1 MTKKKSF
8 AVIGLGQ
15 FGSALVEELV
25 ATGADVIAID
35 TDEDNVRHI
44 SHILTTAFVA
54 DATDEEALKE
64 LGVKDVDI
72 AIVAFG
78 HNDQATVLTTV
89 ILKEMGI
96 KYIVVRVDNSF
107 YIPIIKKLGANEV
120 VTPQK
125 AAGEA
130 LANRLG
136 EYDYKDFYKL
146 DKKYSVVSIVV
157 SKAFIPTSLIA
168 LQPKEKY
175 GVNVLLVVRDD
186 GGSFVPGGKD
196 KILPSDKVFV
206 VGTTKNIRDFRKGI
220 NG

>member
-1 MTKKKSF
+1 MAKKKSF

-15 FGSALVEELV
+15 FGVAVVEELV
-25 ATGADVIAID
+25 ANGADVIAID
-35 TDEDNVRHI
+35 NDEDNVHHI
-44 SHILTTAFVA
+44 AGILPTAFVA
-54 DATDEEALKE
+54 DSTDEEALRE
-64 LGVKDVDI
+64 LGIKDVDV

-78 HNDQATVLTTV
+78 HNDQATVITTV
-89 ILKEMGI
+89 ILKEIGV
-96 KYIVVRVDNSF
+96 KDIVVRVDNGY

-146 DKKYSVVSIVV
+146 DKDYSVVSIAVNQTFVPV
-157 SKAFIPTSLIA
+157 SIMELN
-168 LQPKEKY
+168 PKEKFD
-175 GVNVLLVVRDD
+175 VNVVLIVRENE
-186 GGSFVPGGKD
+186 GSFVPGGKD
-196 KILPSDKVFV
+196 QILPNDKIFV
-206 VGTTKNIRDFRKGI
+206 VGTTKDIRDFRKNI